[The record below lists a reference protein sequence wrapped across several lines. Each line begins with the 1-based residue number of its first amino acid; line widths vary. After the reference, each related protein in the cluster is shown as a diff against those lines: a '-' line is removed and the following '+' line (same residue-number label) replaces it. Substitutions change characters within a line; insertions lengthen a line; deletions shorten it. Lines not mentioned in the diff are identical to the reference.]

1 MKRGQTIAASRE
13 KLQSASERLQ
23 VREQQK
29 RKKNF
34 RLGLAISGAA
44 IVVALLAADWYN
56 LTQSSQ
62 NTAVQTEVATPQ
74 AEFVD
79 EGGTNQI
86 STRIKAYAA
95 QLETDLAD
103 LGYKVVRITLPVDS
117 NHVLYL
123 DLEGQEPYF
132 KVNLNRNTAVTAE
145 DIDRMIRYLAE
156 RQIVPAEYVDVQ
168 VAGKAVYK

>member
-23 VREQQK
+23 VREKQK

-34 RLGLAISGAA
+34 RLSVAVSLLAV
-44 IVVALLAADWYN
+44 VVALIAAGWYN
-56 LTQSSQ
+56 LAQNSQ
-62 NTAVQTEVATPQ
+62 VSVVEAAATEPQ

-79 EGGTNQI
+79 EGGTNQV
-86 STRIKAYAA
+86 SSRIKTYAA

-103 LGYKVVRITLPVDS
+103 LGYIVTRITLPIDS

-123 DLEGQEPYF
+123 DIEGQEPYF
-132 KVNLNRNTAVTAE
+132 KVNLNRGTSVTAE

-156 RQIVPAEYVDVQ
+156 KQIVPAEYVDVR
-168 VAGKAVYK
+168 VEGKAVYK